1 VSYPPQPGY
10 PPQHGGQPQQFY
22 AAPPQYGA
30 PPPGYGYYPPGK
42 PSLAPA
48 YIAAA
53 LFVVVCGLSMTF
65 AFISWDGTT
74 DNAHVLA
81 AVIGI
86 AFSEDL
92 TGNVD
97 FAITTSMITAGVTLL
112 FALLF
117 FARLEP
123 VRWILA
129 IIGGIVTAYY
139 IYALIWLVSHD
150 AAKYIGLA
158 ALAFLLWLSA
168 TIITLLPATSRVMRG
183 RQAFPR
189 Y

>member
-10 PPQHGGQPQQFY
+10 PPPYGGQPQQY
-22 AAPPQYGA
+22 HAGPPRYGP
-30 PPPGYGYYPPGK
+30 PPPGYGYYPPRA
-42 PSLAPA
+42 PSPALAYA
-48 YIAAA
+48 AAA

-86 AFSEDL
+86 AFSDDI

-97 FAITTSMITAGVTLL
+97 FAITTSMIVAGVTLL
-112 FALLF
+112 FALLL

-129 IIGGIVTAYY
+129 VIGGIVTAYY
-139 IYALIWLVSHD
+139 IYAVIWLASHD

-158 ALAFLLWLSA
+158 ALAFVLWLAA
-168 TIITLLPATSRVMRG
+168 TIITLLPATSRAMRG
-183 RQAFPR
+183 RNFG
-189 Y
+189 

>member
-1 VSYPPQPGY
+1 MPQY
-10 PPQHGGQPQQFY
+10 
-22 AAPPQYGA
+22 YGA

-42 PSLAPA
+42 PPVALAYVGA
-48 YIAAA
+48 TI
-53 LFVVVCGLSMTF
+53 FVVCAGLAMTF

-81 AVIGI
+81 AVFGM
-86 AFSEDL
+86 AFSDDL

-97 FAITTSMITAGVTLL
+97 FAITASMIIAGVTLL

-123 VRWILA
+123 VRWILG

-139 IYALIWLVSHD
+139 LYALIWLLSND

-168 TIITLLPATSRVMRG
+168 TVITLLPATGRAMRG
-183 RQAFPR
+183 RQAVPR